1 LQSSVI
7 DEMFQT
13 VCKSKLLTG
22 EMNTVERVA
31 AVVLVPAS
39 EADRAITGS
48 CVDIDPGQAP
58 C

>member
-1 LQSSVI
+1 M

-13 VCKSKLLTG
+13 VCKSKLLTV

-39 EADRAITGS
+39 EADRALTGS
-48 CVDIDPGQAP
+48 CVDTDPGQAL

>member
-1 LQSSVI
+1 M

-13 VCKSKLLTG
+13 VCKSKLLTV